1 MKIVIVDYREQIEW
15 LRGFEIDLTST
26 EQTMREYQELAAK
39 MLEEIAKYRAAPV
52 VGYTTTNED
61 GDLSMLFFDELSRL
75 PRELEVSTGFNT
87 GAMVCLY
94 NIDKDGMHVEIVEVE
109 PEDDDDW
116 PDEED

>member
-1 MKIVIVDYREQIEW
+1 MEYKGIVPKCFWHDSEPTPIAYTV
-15 LRGFEIDLTST
+15 G
-26 EQTMREYQELAAK
+26 EL
-39 MLEEIAKYRAAPV
+39 I
-52 VGYTTTNED
+52 
-61 GDLSMLFFDELSRL
+61 DELSRL

-94 NIDKDGMHVEIVEVE
+94 NIDKDKMHVEIVEVE

>member
-1 MKIVIVDYREQIEW
+1 MAAQDAITDMVEGAGGAAAHVDAEQGLDSEPTPIAYTV
-15 LRGFEIDLTST
+15 G
-26 EQTMREYQELAAK
+26 EL
-39 MLEEIAKYRAAPV
+39 I
-52 VGYTTTNED
+52 
-61 GDLSMLFFDELSRL
+61 DELSRL

-94 NIDKDGMHVEIVEVE
+94 NIDKDGMHVEIIEVE